1 MLPSSRRYLLV
12 LVIVTRPLRRSK
24 TGQCRR
30 GQNVW
35 CLCPYDLMKNRKRK
49 RRCLAFVSSG
59 LAQLYLGAEARYSKP
74 GLSKVLPATKG
85 KRERG
90 ERGKDGQRE
99 GKGPL
104 VSSRQETLASPLLP
118 SCAASKSKSKVQHT
132 TPRPYLITALLKRSY
147 LCSRRVDLFGL
158 VLLPASTTPTTRQRR
173 RLSLPPLPPPTV
185 TSLGERNPPLA
196 RRNFFLF
203 LFFS

>member
-90 ERGKDGQRE
+90 KEAKTDREREKGLLFLLGKR
-99 GKGPL
+99 
-104 VSSRQETLASPLLP
+104 RLLP
-118 SCAASKSKSKVQHT
+118 LCSRLVLPARVRARCSIPHLE
-132 TPRPYLITALLKRSY
+132 PYLITALLKRSY